1 MPGDDLLKYQIAFS
15 SLRGLNTRLG
25 RELLARI
32 GDERLFFEMSSRQL
46 ASAMGCNSRVFD
58 DDNRRQ
64 ALEIGVREASFIRS
78 AGNIKPLYFT
88 DEDAYPARLENCDD
102 APMMLYATGNCD
114 LNDCKVMGIVGTRH
128 ATPYGLSFLHNL
140 VTDLKKSCDNIIIV
154 SGLAYG
160 IDVGAHREALHAD
173 IPTVGV
179 LAHGLTTI
187 YPAVHRGVAVDMVR
201 HGGMLLTEY
210 RSDSVVH
217 KGNFLARN
225 RVIAGLCD
233 CVVVVESAEK
243 GGALLTARIAS
254 GYCRDVFALPGRVG
268 DVYSAGCNRLI
279 VDHIASLVTCGDD
292 IIEAMGW
299 TRRVKVGQQLDLKVD
314 LPPERQVVVD
324 YLSRHE
330 DAVINRMSVD
340 LDRPVA
346 KLLALLVDMEFS
358 GEVMALPGGR
368 YRLA

>member
-1 MPGDDLLKYQIAFS
+1 MPDDDLLKYRIAFS
-15 SLRGLNTRLG
+15 SLRGLNARLG
-25 RELLARI
+25 RELLARV

-46 ASAMGCNSRVFD
+46 ASAMGCNSRVFN
-58 DDNRRQ
+58 DDNRRE
-64 ALEIGVREASFIRS
+64 ALGIGEREACFLRS
-78 AGNIKPLYFT
+78 SGNIRPLYFA

-102 APMMLYATGNCD
+102 APMMLYATGDCD
-114 LNDCKVMGIVGTRH
+114 LNNCKVVGIVGTRH
-128 ATPYGLSFLHNL
+128 ATPYGLSFIHNL
-140 VTDLKKSCDNIIIV
+140 VEDLRASCDNVVIV

-160 IDVGAHREALHAD
+160 IDVAAHREALQAD

-187 YPAVHRGVAVDMVR
+187 YPAVHRGVAADMVR
-201 HGGMLLTEY
+201 RGGMLLTEY
-210 RSDSVVH
+210 RSDSVIH

-233 CVVVVESAEK
+233 CLVVVESAEK

-279 VDHIASLVTCGDD
+279 VNQIASLVTCGDD
-292 IIEAMGW
+292 IIDAMGW
-299 TRRVKVGQQLDLKVD
+299 TRRVKAGQQLDLKAE
-314 LPPERQVVVD
+314 LSPERQVVVD

>member
-1 MPGDDLLKYQIAFS
+1 MPDNDLLKYRIAFS
-15 SLRGLNTRLG
+15 SLRGLNARLG

-32 GDERLFFEMSSRQL
+32 GDERLFFGMSSRQL
-46 ASAMGCNSRVFD
+46 ASAMGCNSRVFN
-58 DDNRRQ
+58 DDNRRE
-64 ALEIGVREASFIRS
+64 ALEIGEREACFLQSS
-78 AGNIKPLYFT
+78 GNIKPLYFT
-88 DEDAYPARLENCDD
+88 DDEAYPVRLENCDD
-102 APMMLYATGNCD
+102 APLMLYATGDCD
-114 LNDCKVMGIVGTRH
+114 LNNCKVIGIVGTRH
-128 ATPYGLSFLHNL
+128 ATLYGLSFIHSL
-140 VTDLKKSCDNIIIV
+140 VADLRSLCDNIIVV

-160 IDVGAHREALHAD
+160 IDVAAHREALQAD

-187 YPAVHRGVAVDMVR
+187 YPAVHRGVAADMVR
-201 HGGMLLTEY
+201 HGGMLITEY
-210 RSDSVVH
+210 RSDSIVH

-233 CVVVVESAEK
+233 CLLVVESAEK

-254 GYCRDVFALPGRVG
+254 GYSRDVFALPGRVG
-268 DVYSAGCNRLI
+268 DAYSAGCNRLI

-299 TRRVKVGQQLDLKVD
+299 TRHVKSGQQLDLKIE
-314 LPPERQVVVD
+314 LSPERQVVVD

-358 GEVMALPGGR
+358 GEVMVLPGGR